1 MVAAAA
7 VLVVVVVVVVAVVC
21 DCGCVFVR
29 ALVFFLYGGNVIIS
43 GPSPLRP
50 RVVRTT
56 TSKGTRKQ
64 MPIWRVRV
72 WCAAVALTTP
82 GRKGDSPELVVVVA
96 VVVVVASAL
105 LLL

>member
-7 VLVVVVVVVVAVVC
+7 VLVVVVVVVVVVVC

-29 ALVFFLYGGNVIIS
+29 ALVFFLHGGNVIIS

-56 TSKGTRKQ
+56 TSKGMRKQ

-72 WCAAVALTTP
+72 WCAAVALTTW
-82 GRKGDSPELVVVVA
+82 GRKGDIPEFG
-96 VVVVVASAL
+96 
-105 LLL
+105 